1 MTQVEKQSTEKEYKP
16 GMIDDVI
23 VSTLQS
29 MDKRSFGTKDKILF
43 FKEAAY
49 LLK

>member
-1 MTQVEKQSTEKEYKP
+1 MGEKKKKNTDAYEAGP
-16 GMIDDVI
+16 IDGMI

-43 FKEAAY
+43 FRELAF